1 MRKMNSMRILKKYGT
16 ILGFVILCI
25 IFSLLS
31 PVFLTVS
38 NLTMVLL
45 QGSMLTIIALG
56 TTAVMAAGGFDMS
69 FGAVCGL
76 VGVLVAGMLVK
87 GVPIVLAI
95 FIGILIGAFMGSIN
109 GLLVTVVGISDFVA
123 TLATMSIARGLNY
136 FYTKGDPI
144 FMGIPQEFKIIG
156 QGKIGLIGYPVIIM
170 FVILICLYIFMNHT
184 VTGRQIYAVGGNKVA
199 AKISGI
205 NVRWI
210 RILTFIIGGAAAG
223 LTAVIVTSRLGSG
236 QPLAG
241 DGFLMD
247 GLAAVFLGM
256 TMFKEGEPHI
266 MGTFFGALIMGVL
279 VNGLNL
285 LGVQYF
291 FQDILKGLIILA
303 AVALTATGQPKD

>member
-1 MRKMNSMRILKKYGT
+1 MPSVLRKYGT
-16 ILGFVILCI
+16 IIGFVILCL
-25 IFSLLS
+25 IFSILS
-31 PVFLTVS
+31 PVFLTVN

-69 FGAVCGL
+69 FGSVCGL
-76 VGVLVAGMLVK
+76 IGVLVAGMLVHK
-87 GVPIVLAI
+87 VSIPVTIIA
-95 FIGILIGAFMGSIN
+95 GILIGAVFGSIN
-109 GLLVTVVGISDFVA
+109 GLLVTVFGIADFVA
-123 TLATMSIARGLNY
+123 TLSTMSIARGLNY

-156 QGKIGLIGYPVIIM
+156 QGKIGSIGYPVLIM
-170 FVILICLYIFMNHT
+170 LVVLVLLYIFMNHT
-184 VTGRQIYAVGGNKVA
+184 VTGRQIYAVGGNKTA
-199 AKISGI
+199 ARLSGI

-210 RILTFIIGGAAAG
+210 RILSFIIGGAAAG
-223 LTAVIVTSRLGSG
+223 LTAVILTARLGSG
-236 QPLAG
+236 QPTAG
-241 DGFLMD
+241 EGFLLD

-256 TMFKEGEPHI
+256 TMVKEGEPHI
-266 MGTFFGALIMGVL
+266 IGTFIGALIMGVL

-303 AVALTATGQPKD
+303 AVGLTTMGRRKEE

>member
-1 MRKMNSMRILKKYGT
+1 MLNMRFLKKYGT
-16 ILGFVILCI
+16 LIGFLILCAV
-25 IFSLLS
+25 FSLLS
-31 PVFLTVS
+31 PVFLTIP

-56 TTAVMAAGGFDMS
+56 TTVVMAAGGFDMS
-69 FGAVCGL
+69 FGALCGL
-76 VGVLVAGMLVK
+76 VGVLVAGMMVS
-87 GVPIVLAI
+87 GVPVVLAI
-95 FIGILIGAFMGSIN
+95 ILGILIGAIIGSIN
-109 GLLVTVVGISDFVA
+109 GLLVTAVGISDFVA

-144 FMGIPQEFKIIG
+144 FKGIPSEFKLIG
-156 QGKIGLIGYPVIIM
+156 QGKIGLIGYPVLIM
-170 FVILICLYIFMNHT
+170 FAVLIILYIFMNHT
-184 VTGRQIYAVGGNKVA
+184 VTGRQIYAVGGNKA
-199 AKISGI
+199 AARVSGI

-210 RILTFIIGGAAAG
+210 RILTFIVGGVAAG

-241 DGFLMD
+241 EGFLLD

-256 TMFKEGEPHI
+256 TMFREGEPHI
-266 MGTFFGALIMGVL
+266 VGTFFGALIMGVL

-303 AVALTATGQPKD
+303 AVALTATGRPKD